1 MKVTCLQA
9 NNGGFYWSKYSSL
22 SSSSVDDL
30 FFEMDMSCEQGSSA
44 AIISLAAII
53 IFILMMMLVLSV
65 MYLRSKKNS
74 NSDNVDG
81 LEKTLSKTS
90 LKLFASKK
98 KSSKKNNYDYS
109 VDPKQDESLGGMLF
123 LGIFDSLF

>member
-1 MKVTCLQA
+1 M
-9 NNGGFYWSKYSSL
+9 
-22 SSSSVDDL
+22 L
-30 FFEMDMSCEQGSSA
+30 FRSFEMDMSCEQGSSA

-123 LGIFDSLF
+123 LGVFDS